1 MKKTLQ
7 RIGYV
12 VILAVILLAL
22 TGCGNKIVATKQV
35 DDLGVKYEET
45 IEIGIKK
52 DKVSSMKY
60 VWKFEDESA
69 AQEMKKTLDEVVAG
83 NGAMEALTGESLDT
97 KVEQK
102 GKKITVTFSS
112 DKFGTDSLDLSD
124 GKKEEL
130 IKSLEDSGYK
140 VK

>member
-7 RIGYV
+7 KIGYV

-22 TGCGNKIVATKQV
+22 TGCGNKIVATKSV
-35 DDLGVKYEET
+35 DEYGVKYEET
-45 IEIGIKK
+45 IEIGVKK

-60 VWKFEDESA
+60 IWKFEDESA
-69 AQEMKKTLDEVVAG
+69 AQEMKKTLDEVTAG
-83 NGAMEALTGESLDT
+83 NGAMEALTGVSLDT

-102 GKKITVTFSS
+102 GKKITITFSS
-112 DKFGTDSLDLSD
+112 NQFETDSVDLSD
-124 GKKEEL
+124 GKREEL
-130 IKSLEDSGYK
+130 VKSLEEAGYK